1 MSFGGSHEN
10 FPAFNICVYIHS
22 VLKSFKA
29 FVLSQRLSLLNPGI
43 IKPGVCWGCL
53 CNISQLYRLA
63 NLVRGR
69 SKYGHLSPP
78 CLRPDIKVATFL
90 CQELMTKA
98 TVQDI
103 KLAFWWK
110 WDVWSFSSWLPNKL
124 FTYVQ
129 KRRRWSSHSL
139 FSQVNIKVVRTFV
152 HIIAQV
158 ITNIWMFI
166 WKLYANNI
174 IYVHVDLQINYFFTM
189 YCETT

>member
-1 MSFGGSHEN
+1 MSFGDSHEN
-10 FPAFNICVYIHS
+10 FPVFNICVYILCIYT
-22 VLKSFKA
+22 VYILKSFKV

-78 CLRPDIKVATFL
+78 CLHPDIKVATFL

-103 KLAFWWK
+103 KLAFWWT
-110 WDVWSFSSWLPNKL
+110 WDVWPFSSWLPNNL
-124 FTYVQ
+124 FAYVQ
-129 KRRRWSSHSL
+129 KRRRW
-139 FSQVNIKVVRTFV
+139 
-152 HIIAQV
+152 V
-158 ITNIWMFI
+158 IW
-166 WKLYANNI
+166 
-174 IYVHVDLQINYFFTM
+174 
-189 YCETT
+189 

>member
-1 MSFGGSHEN
+1 MQRKMSFGGSHGN

-22 VLKSFKA
+22 VLKSFKV

-78 CLRPDIKVATFL
+78 CLHPDIKVATFL

-103 KLAFWWK
+103 KLDF
-110 WDVWSFSSWLPNKL
+110 
-124 FTYVQ
+124 
-129 KRRRWSSHSL
+129 
-139 FSQVNIKVVRTFV
+139 
-152 HIIAQV
+152 
-158 ITNIWMFI
+158 
-166 WKLYANNI
+166 
-174 IYVHVDLQINYFFTM
+174 
-189 YCETT
+189 